1 MEIKEENEE
10 KLYDFSSFFFNFDYL
25 KFIDQVKV
33 KSKQQKNDAQVTV
46 LRHKQLIGSL
56 SCL

>member
-33 KSKQQKNDAQVTV
+33 KSKQQKKWCASYSVEA
-46 LRHKQLIGSL
+46 
-56 SCL
+56 